1 MKARAHANI
10 HFVFALPC
18 FYLPHMLI
26 HRMELGFHLYLDCR
40 LLLCHC
46 SRNKAG
52 QVVLRSEDGIFYA
65 FPWLNITFC
74 HHQIEISKYKRLD
87 IPKAKQQQKRKHD
100 ENPQNYK
107 QKHTQKK
114 ETHHPR
120 DTTQYVYQQV
130 SGTKKRRVGSHMY

>member
-1 MKARAHANI
+1 
-10 HFVFALPC
+10 
-18 FYLPHMLI
+18 
-26 HRMELGFHLYLDCR
+26 MELGFHLYLDCR

-114 ETHHPR
+114 KHITYETLHN
-120 DTTQYVYQQV
+120 
-130 SGTKKRRVGSHMY
+130 MYTNKSAPPKSEA